1 MRAEHT
7 EPQVSDIKRTAAANA
22 IKLRFLSNMKS
33 THPVLNGV
41 GTFGN
46 LFAVTTFEKQVIE
59 KASQNTKNEFYHSF
73 ALYDAVRTISP
84 RSLLA
89 IPAQSKTAA
98 KTNTG
103 SNTDSPYS
111 FLA

>member
-1 MRAEHT
+1 MGETAHD
-7 EPQVSDIKRTAAANA
+7 VSKNRCADSTNV
-22 IKLRFLSNMKS
+22 IKLRFCPNTKK
-33 THPVLNGV
+33 HPPRFVNGV
-41 GTFGN
+41 GAFGN

-73 ALYDAVRTISP
+73 ALYDAVRTSSP

-111 FLA
+111 FLE